1 MTPTDPYLWLEDI
14 EGSKALEWA
23 EAQNRVSTAQL
34 EAAAG
39 FAALKSR
46 MQTALDSSEKIP
58 FANAHGAFLYNFW
71 RDATHERGLWRRTTL
86 ESFKNTAPE
95 WETLLDLDALTDS
108 EGRNWVWH
116 DATFR
121 HPDYTRALVYL
132 SDGGTD
138 AHEMREFDLE
148 KKVFVE
154 DGFYLPSAKS
164 NAVWLEADT
173 LWIGTDTGEDSL
185 TTSGYPRRV
194 QRLTRGSSIDTAPVI
209 FEGQL
214 EDVYVHSFQHERTGR
229 RFVERVKDFFTN
241 EMHWQDGD
249 TWRPLPKPDSADA
262 SFFNDWVVLRLR
274 EDWITPSITHP
285 QGALIVSSF
294 AAAFDGRF
302 EWVTL
307 FEPTLLSALTDFSF
321 TQTTILLNV
330 SQNVQ
335 STLHRARFTNGAWQ
349 VAPLDAPKN
358 ATLQIW
364 ALDEHVSDDFWLIA
378 TGFLKPTTLMLSTGA
393 GLETV
398 KFTPAYFDASPFEV
412 KQLKAISKDGTR
424 IPYFQIARKDL
435 VLDGSNVT
443 LLYGYGGFEVAQLPA
458 YSVSVG
464 MGWLERGGVYVVA
477 NIRGGDEFGPRWHRA
492 ALREQRQCAYDDFI
506 AVAEDLIRR
515 KVTSSPHLGIRGGSN
530 GGLLT
535 GVMLTQRPELFGA
548 VVSSVPLLDMAR
560 FHKLLAGASWMAE
573 YGDPDNPDDWA
584 FISRYSPYQNVR
596 ADATYPPT
604 LFTTSTRD
612 DRVHPGHAR
621 KMVAR
626 MLEQG
631 HKVLYFENTEGG
643 HAGAANNAQ
652 TAYKIALEYTFL
664 WDALSTT
671 RGS

>member
-1 MTPTDPYLWLEDI
+1 MTPTDPYLWLEEI
-14 EGSKALEWA
+14 EGAQALEWA
-23 EAQNRVSTAQL
+23 EAQNRVSTARL
-34 EAAAG
+34 EAAEG
-39 FAALKSR
+39 FAELKSR
-46 MQTALDSSEKIP
+46 VQTALDSSEKIP
-58 FANAHGAFLYNFW
+58 FAHFHGAFLYNFW
-71 RDATHERGLWRRTTL
+71 RDATFERGLWRRTTL
-86 ESFKNTAPE
+86 ESFKTTAPE
-95 WETLLDLDALTDS
+95 WETLLDLDALSRS
-108 EGRNWVWH
+108 EGKNWVWH
-116 DATFR
+116 EAVFR

-148 KKVFVE
+148 QKVFVQ

-164 NAVWLEADT
+164 SAVWLDADT
-173 LWIGTDTGEDSL
+173 LWVSTDTGEGSL

-194 QRLTRGSSIDTAPVI
+194 QRLTRGASLESAPVI

-214 EDVYVHSFQHERTGR
+214 EDMYVYAFQVDRTRR
-229 RFVERVKDFFTN
+229 RFVLRIKEFYSN
-241 EMHWQDGD
+241 ELRWQDGD
-249 TWRPLPKPDSADA
+249 ALRQLPKPDSADA
-262 SFFNDWVVLRLR
+262 SFFEDWVVLQLR
-274 EDWITPSITHP
+274 EDWVTPSITYP
-285 QGALIVSSF
+285 QGALLISSF
-294 AAAFDGRF
+294 TSAFDGRL

-307 FEPTLLSALTDFSF
+307 FEPTPLSALSNFSF
-321 TQTTILLNV
+321 TQNTVLLEI
-330 SQNVQ
+330 SENVQ
-335 STLHRARFTNGAWQ
+335 SKLQRAQFTNGAWQ
-349 VAPLDAPKN
+349 VAPINAPQN
-358 ATLQIW
+358 ATLQVW
-364 ALDEHVSDDFWLIA
+364 ALDEHSSDDFWLIA
-378 TGFLKPTTLMLSTGA
+378 TGFLTPTTLMLGTSA

-398 KFTPAYFDASPFEV
+398 KSTPAYFDASPYEV
-412 KQLKAISKDGTR
+412 KQLEAISRDGTR

-435 VLDGSNVT
+435 ELDGSNET
-443 LLYGYGGFEVAQLPA
+443 LLYGYGGFEVSQLPA
-458 YSVSVG
+458 YSVGIG
-464 MGWLERGGVYVVA
+464 MSWLERGGVYVVA
-477 NIRGGDEFGPRWHRA
+477 NIRGGGEFGPRWHRA

-506 AVAEDLIRR
+506 AVAEDLIQR

-596 ADATYPPT
+596 ADVTYPPT

-631 HKVLYFENTEGG
+631 HEVLYFENTEGG
-643 HAGAANNAQ
+643 HAGASNNAQ
-652 TAYKIALEYTFL
+652 TAYKVALEFTFL
-664 WDALSTT
+664 WDALK
-671 RGS
+671 